1 MGLNAEQIQ
10 ALYAKRRVKGQ
21 YEDLLVQLDTKSDE
35 AGVNVREA
43 WPILKDKNTST
54 LAQGFGNAVKKL
66 NLGDKFD
73 VISQDEQ
80 VYVMVKDRVALI
92 DETIDLDAIP
102 EEDDTDPTQVEAE
115 ELVTV

>member
-21 YEDLLVQLDTKSDE
+21 YKELLVQLDTNSDE

-43 WPILKDKNTST
+43 WPVLKDKNTST
-54 LAQGFGNAVKKL
+54 LAQGFGNAVKDLKL
-66 NLGDKFD
+66 EEKFD
-73 VISQDEQ
+73 VISQNDQ

-92 DETIDLDAIP
+92 DEDIDFD
-102 EEDDTDPTQVEAE
+102 VEVE
-115 ELVTV
+115 SDEVEQELAAV